1 MKEHE
6 MIRNIAGIHG
16 STPFSADAEQFG
28 NMLYSMDSFSKTE
41 DFFEFTPPEI
51 IGRNMAAA
59 ACSDLLAS
67 GIKPDFLIQAWNM
80 DSAETE
86 EYYLEISRGIESV
99 LQYYGAICIGGDM
112 GCSSPWNWTA
122 TVGGNL
128 KSAPVRRKASQ
139 KIPFDLYLSGS
150 LGDANLAAF
159 FRKEMPLIELRNPV
173 PQNSLFATDTSGGF
187 CDALENFRRVN
198 PELSVELENIP
209 CAIQEPLPFPEEFLL
224 IGGVG
229 EYELLYAVPA
239 GFPAEGIRIGTGDFS
254 GKGIHFKHG
263 GTMHS
268 PPPDYRNI
276 PPEQWF
282 AATEEYYREVFR

>member
-16 STPFSADAEQFG
+16 LTPFSADAEQFG

-51 IGRNMAAA
+51 IGHNMAAA

-67 GIKPDFLIQAWNM
+67 GIKPDFLIQAWNI
-80 DSAETE
+80 DNSDPE
-86 EYYLEISRGIESV
+86 EYYLSISRGIESV
-99 LQYYGAICIGGDM
+99 LQHYGAICIGGDM

-128 KSAPVRRKASQ
+128 KSAPVQRKASQ

-187 CDALENFRRVN
+187 FDALENFRRVN
-198 PELSVELENIP
+198 PELSIELENIP
-209 CAIQEPLPFPEEFLL
+209 CAVQETLPFPEEFQ
-224 IGGVG
+224 IGRAHV
-229 EYELLYAVPA
+229 
-239 GFPAEGIRIGTGDFS
+239 
-254 GKGIHFKHG
+254 
-263 GTMHS
+263 
-268 PPPDYRNI
+268 
-276 PPEQWF
+276 
-282 AATEEYYREVFR
+282 